1 MEAPGR
7 ETAGYILDRLVGEWR
22 RYGRVFSVVR
32 VELPAASVAEA
43 IPRLEATLRE
53 PDVLAVWGDEE
64 LLVLLP
70 ETDQARRRQRRRAP
84 ARRRPRDPV
93 LAGAVQWTGGSVEGL
108 LSRARWV
115 AARASSLRL
124 RGALAHPVGQLG
136 GQLGRG
142 GRAPSS
148 ASSSRIASRTSRDR
162 DAVRPGGRD
171 DSIASPAPSSPSR
184 AMRR

>member
-7 ETAGYILDRLVGEWR
+7 ETAVYILDRLVGEWR

-32 VELPAASVAEA
+32 VELPAASVSEA

-53 PDVLAVWGDEE
+53 PDVLAVWGEEE

-70 ETDQARRRQRRRAP
+70 ETDQLGADSAAERL
-84 ARRRPRDPV
+84 RDSVREIPV

-115 AARASSLRL
+115 AARGVVTPANVNC
-124 RGALAHPVGQLG
+124 GWVGVAGVPAAAHK
-136 GQLGRG
+136 RH
-142 GRAPSS
+142 
-148 ASSSRIASRTSRDR
+148 
-162 DAVRPGGRD
+162 
-171 DSIASPAPSSPSR
+171 SPAPPTGPCDVVG
-184 AMRR
+184 A

>member
-7 ETAGYILDRLVGEWR
+7 ETAVYILARLIGEWR

-43 IPRLEATLRE
+43 IPRLQDTLRE
-53 PDVLAVWGDEE
+53 PDVLAVWGAEE

-70 ETDQARRRQRRRAP
+70 ETDQLGADIAAERI
-84 ARRRPRDPV
+84 RDSVREIPV

-115 AARASSLRL
+115 AAR
-124 RGALAHPVGQLG
+124 GV
-136 GQLGRG
+136 
-142 GRAPSS
+142 
-148 ASSSRIASRTSRDR
+148 
-162 DAVRPGGRD
+162 
-171 DSIASPAPSSPSR
+171 
-184 AMRR
+184 